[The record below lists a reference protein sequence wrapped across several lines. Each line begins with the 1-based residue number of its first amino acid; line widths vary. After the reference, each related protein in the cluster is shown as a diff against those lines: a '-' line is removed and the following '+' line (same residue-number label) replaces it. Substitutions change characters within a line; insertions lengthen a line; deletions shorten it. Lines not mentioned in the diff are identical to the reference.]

1 MRILLGYH
9 YYPNY
14 VDTKSVVEARLARLR
29 DAGID
34 VHPFVLT
41 LKPPGR
47 RLTWKELNA
56 LWKRGDIELLK
67 MYERLAN
74 ECQNYDVFINWN
86 GINVHPEFVS
96 QLPTFNVYGCFDDPE
111 ATEDLSKPV
120 AAAFDLSMIG
130 NIAEVETYKSW
141 GVKNAEFWPYGFRVN
156 DYDPTLT
163 AERILTGEREVE
175 MSLLCERETPWR
187 RERLDQ
193 IATAFPRGRFHGR
206 GWPCGI
212 LPEED
217 RVPLYQKTKVGINFH
232 HTTGPI
238 NLRCYALP
246 ANGVMQIC
254 DNKSHLGKIYE
265 LGKEVVGF
273 DNIDE
278 AIDLARYY
286 LAHDDERRHIAA
298 AGFERVTRDYNEV
311 SVFRLVE
318 KYVKP
323 LLDQKAI
330 VAKDVAPAFLTN
342 HSKKT
347 SGRRARHA
355 AMKPMRCLASAAK
368 AGIHRAAIVVGKVLI
383 RDAEKRRRI
392 GDRLFAGKK

>member
-29 DAGID
+29 HAGID

-47 RLTWKELNA
+47 RLTWKELDA
-56 LWKRGDIELLK
+56 RWKRGDRELLQ

-74 ECQNYDVFINWN
+74 ECQNHDVFINWN

-96 QLPTFNVYGCFDDPE
+96 QLPTFNIYGCYDDPE

-141 GVKNAEFWPYGFRVN
+141 GVRHAEFWPYGFRVN

-163 AERILTGEREVE
+163 TEKILTGERDVE
-175 MSLLCERETPWR
+175 ISLLCERETPWR
-187 RERLDQ
+187 RERLDR
-193 IATAFPRGRFHGR
+193 IAAAFPQGHFHGR
-206 GWPCGI
+206 GWPRGI
-212 LPEED
+212 LPEEA
-217 RVPLYQKTKVGINFH
+217 RVPLYQRTKVGINFH

-265 LGKEVVGF
+265 LGREVAGF
-273 DNIDE
+273 DKIDE

-286 LAHDDERRHIAA
+286 LAHNDERRRIAA
-298 AGFERVTRDYNEV
+298 AGFERVIRDYNEV

-318 KYVKP
+318 KYAVP
-323 LLDQKAI
+323 LLAQKTK
-330 VAKDVAPAFLTN
+330 VAKDTAPIFLSN
-342 HSKKT
+342 QRRKT
-347 SGRRARHA
+347 SVRRACHA
-355 AMKPMRCLASAAK
+355 AMTPVRRLACVAK
-368 AGIHRAAIVVGKVLI
+368 AGVHRAAIVVGKMLI

-392 GDRLFAGKK
+392 GNRLFAGK